1 VNAQLTNLLSRI
13 KASADDSS
21 QVRSLVQEAQQ
32 IICKRQKLIKIADRS
47 KDGWLVVQE
56 YESDDI
62 ASNSEDEKR
71 LKKSKNAAEKKRK
84 ILTGLSWVLRN
95 AFSLKVIVSFLAVIF
110 FLFSVLLCYFS
121 RGWNG

>member
-1 VNAQLTNLLSRI
+1 MIAKLENLLSRI

-32 IICKRQKLIKIADRS
+32 IIRKRQKLINIADCS

-56 YESDDI
+56 YESDDL

-71 LKKSKNAAEKKRK
+71 LKKAKKGAEKKKKNPDRSK
-84 ILTGLSWVLRN
+84 LGS
-95 AFSLKVIVSFLAVIF
+95 AK
-110 FLFSVLLCYFS
+110 C
-121 RGWNG
+121 